1 MNRIKELR
9 EERKLSLATLS
20 ESLKNNGINISRA
33 SLNNYEREEQFPK
46 QETWQALA
54 DFFHVDVQYIMG
66 LSPTRNSVDKMFYEN
81 SLSRIVNLI
90 ESNTEN
96 VTAIRRSLATFSVL
110 IETIKDDSELL
121 NSFRSIMQI
130 LHSFNDI
137 DSLTI
142 DELGN
147 DRDTRERLK
156 YIIQAQ
162 EKMRTN
168 IDSFIYKAIEIM
180 PQNTTITLDLHDLLL
195 PEEIEELRS
204 EESFETFLKN
214 EDKKEELRKKIEEQI
229 KNNIDKIDKNGY

>member
-1 MNRIKELR
+1 
-9 EERKLSLATLS
+9 
-20 ESLKNNGINISRA
+20 
-33 SLNNYEREEQFPK
+33 
-46 QETWQALA
+46 
-54 DFFHVDVQYIMG
+54 
-66 LSPTRNSVDKMFYEN
+66 MFYEN

-214 EDKKEELRKKIEEQI
+214 GDKKEELRKKIEEQI